1 MTKIKLMDGVE
12 REVFESTAI
21 HPSYNTNSRNRLEI
35 YMDSSAMS
43 LSDFVSL
50 FSEANTEEIHI
61 IGEVNLD
68 GKTKT
73 IDTAYLGYS
82 YVSSVGLQRSSTTN
96 LETGEPVEV
105 VALVAVLEQLT
116 YVEKQLKAMGVNI
129 TA

>member
-1 MTKIKLMDGVE
+1 MLKIKLADGVE
-12 REVFESTAI
+12 REVLENTAI
-21 HPSYNTNSRNRLEI
+21 HPSYNSNSRNRMEI

-50 FSEANTEEIHI
+50 FSESNTDEIHI
-61 IGEVNLD
+61 IGEFDLN
-68 GKTKT
+68 GKKKT
-73 IDTAYLGYS
+73 ADTAYFGYS
-82 YVSSVGLQRSSTTN
+82 YVSSVGMQRSAATN

-129 TA
+129 P

>member
-1 MTKIKLMDGVE
+1 MLKIKLADGVE
-12 REVFESTAI
+12 REALENTAI
-21 HPSYNTNSRNRLEI
+21 HPSYNSNSRNRMEI

-43 LSDFVSL
+43 LSDFDSL
-50 FSEANTEEIHI
+50 FSESNTDEIQI
-61 IGEVNLD
+61 IGEFDLN
-68 GKTKT
+68 GKKKT
-73 IDTAYLGYS
+73 TDTAYFGYS
-82 YVSSVGLQRSSTTN
+82 YVSSVGMQRSAATN

>member
-73 IDTAYLGYS
+73 IDTAYFGYS